1 LVVDLSTRH
10 SLSHWAPLGARYRK
24 VIALKGGNIDDIE
37 RINEADPN
45 LRALPGWTD
54 LVDALTEAERSAEA
68 LAILDELAAQSPG
81 LASSNPEFSRQ
92 RGELLLLQTLPATAK
107 PSEDLFRR
115 ALDFANQQGR
125 LPLELRAATSLAH
138 LLSTQGRRAEAIACG
153 QPVYDR
159 FTEGFG
165 SVDLIAAKQLLN
177 GLRDAGGQQVSLL
190 HKLTWFQRRTNYFRS
205 WGEKQTSHSSFDW
218 PRKAAVRANRVSTAT
233 NEVALALP
241 ECRPDTV
248 CLGYPETCE
257 ELGGIRRRT
266 HPTPWDGRIT
276 RFSSV
281 ENLASF

>member
-1 LVVDLSTRH
+1 VAPGIFGSGGPDGRESLSLAQAIGHAGSQCLALALASYPVALRTGNLTAAAEYTRLLVDLSTRH

-37 RINEADPN
+37 RIDEADPN

-92 RGELLLLQTLPATAK
+92 RGELLLLQTPPATAK

-125 LPLELRAATSLAH
+125 LPLALRAATSLAH
-138 LLSTQGRRAEAIACG
+138 LRSTQGRRAEAIACV

-177 GLRDAGGQQVSLL
+177 GLRDAGGQ
-190 HKLTWFQRRTNYFRS
+190 
-205 WGEKQTSHSSFDW
+205 
-218 PRKAAVRANRVSTAT
+218 
-233 NEVALALP
+233 
-241 ECRPDTV
+241 
-248 CLGYPETCE
+248 
-257 ELGGIRRRT
+257 
-266 HPTPWDGRIT
+266 
-276 RFSSV
+276 
-281 ENLASF
+281 